1 MATTEPA
8 ESDTPDFATLNYEL
22 TEGLAHI
29 TLNRPERHNAL
40 DLAQGQDL
48 EAVTARIAADP
59 DVRAVLID
67 AEGKA
72 FHVGGDLKY
81 FADAGD
87 MAAALRTLTALAHA
101 AAERLS
107 RGPAPVV
114 IAVQGVAAG
123 GGMSF
128 VMGGDIV
135 LAAQSASFT
144 MAYTAA
150 GLTPDLSSSWYL
162 PRLVGLRRAQELI
175 LTNRKLSAEQAKDW
189 GLITDVVADDEL
201 ADTAMSTARR
211 LADGP
216 TRAFSGVKSL
226 LRSTFQ
232 QPLEAQMADESEMIA
247 RMAATEDAQRG
258 IAAFVAKE
266 QPTFNGR

>member
-1 MATTEPA
+1 MELSTLRYEV
-8 ESDTPDFATLNYEL
+8 SD
-22 TEGLAHI
+22 GLAHL
-29 TLNRPERHNAL
+29 TFSRPERHNAL
-40 DLAQGQDL
+40 DLAQGTDL
-48 EAVTARIAADP
+48 EVVTATIAADP
-59 DVRAVLID
+59 AVRAILID

-81 FADAGD
+81 FADAGSRGASE
-87 MAAALRTLTALAHA
+87 MSAALRRLTTVAHA

-128 VMGGDIV
+128 VLGGDIV
-135 LAAQSASFT
+135 LAGESATFT

-175 LTNRKLSAEQAKDW
+175 LTNRRLSATEAKEW
-189 GLITDVVADDEL
+189 GLITDVVPDAEL
-201 ADTAMSTARR
+201 ADRAMGTARQ
-211 LADGP
+211 LAEGP
-216 TRAFSGVKSL
+216 TQAYAGAKRL
-226 LRSTFQ
+226 LRSAYT
-232 QPLEAQMADESEMIA
+232 QPLEAQMADESESIA
-247 RMAATEDAQRG
+247 RMALTEDAQAG

-266 QPTFNGR
+266 RPTFTGR

>member
-1 MATTEPA
+1 MELR
-8 ESDTPDFATLNYEL
+8 TLRYEL

-29 TLNRPERHNAL
+29 TFARPERHNAL
-40 DLAQGQDL
+40 DLEQGQDL

-59 DVRAVLID
+59 AVRAVLID
-67 AEGKA
+67 AEGKS

-81 FADAGD
+81 FAGADD
-87 MAAALRTLTALAHA
+87 MAAVLRSLTTVAHA

-114 IAVQGVAAG
+114 IAVQGTAAG

-128 VMGGDIV
+128 IMGGDLV
-135 LAAQSASFT
+135 LAAESASFT

-175 LTNRKLSAEQAKDW
+175 LTNRRLSAAEALEW
-189 GLITDVVADDEL
+189 GLVTEVLPDDEL
-201 ADTAMSTARR
+201 ANRAMA
-211 LADGP
+211 LATQLAAGP
-216 TRAFSGVKSL
+216 TQAYAGAKKL
-226 LRSTFQ
+226 LRTAYS
-232 QPLEAQMADESEMIA
+232 QPLEAQMADESESIA
-247 RMAATEDAQRG
+247 RMAATEDAQGG
-258 IAAFVAKE
+258 IAAFVAK
-266 QPTFNGR
+266 QRPTFTGR

>member
-1 MATTEPA
+1 M
-8 ESDTPDFATLNYEL
+8 DLQLIDYEL
-22 TEGLAHI
+22 SDGLAHI
-29 TLNRPERHNAL
+29 TFSAPDRHNAL
-40 DLAQGQDL
+40 DLQQGRDM
-48 EAVTARIAADP
+48 EAVTAHIAHDP
-59 DVRAVLID
+59 DVRAILID
-67 AEGKA
+67 AQGKS

-81 FADAGD
+81 FAGAQD
-87 MAAALRTLTALAHA
+87 MPAALRTLTALAHA

-123 GGMSF
+123 GGMSL

-135 LAAQSASFT
+135 YAAESASFT

-175 LTNRKLSAEQAKDW
+175 LTNRRLSAAEAKEW

-201 ADTAMSTARR
+201 ADKAMQTARR
-211 LADGP
+211 LASGP
-216 TRAFSGVKSL
+216 TQAFAGTKRL
-226 LRSTFQ
+226 LRSSFQ
-232 QPLEAQMADESEMIA
+232 QSLEAQMADESESIA
-247 RMAATEDAQRG
+247 RVAATEDVING
-258 IAAFVAKE
+258 IAAFVAKDR
-266 QPTFNGR
+266 PTFTGR